1 MWDVLKG
8 EGLANYRGHN
18 GRVMSVV
25 WSIIDADVVFSGG
38 EDFTVRCWRISQQR
52 FKEPPV
58 EGKIKNHLFALLQ
71 SVVFYNDIHLAG

>member
-18 GRVMSVV
+18 GRIMSVV
-25 WSIIDADVVFSGG
+25 WSIIDPDVVFSGG
-38 EDFTVRCWRISQQR
+38 EDFTVRCWRISRQR

-71 SVVFYNDIHLAG
+71 SVVFF